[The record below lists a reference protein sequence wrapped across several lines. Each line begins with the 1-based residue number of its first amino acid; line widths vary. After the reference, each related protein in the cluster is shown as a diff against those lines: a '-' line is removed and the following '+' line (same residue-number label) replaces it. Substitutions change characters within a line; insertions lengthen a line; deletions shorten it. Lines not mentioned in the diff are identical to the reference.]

1 MLSRSPNLRFATL
14 LILFLALTRTL
25 TTLYSITLL
34 CLLTT
39 LQLTLL
45 ARSKYVQS
53 VIDEEE
59 QERLRENIEAQ
70 LTLSNML
77 FQGLGLGGGGGG
89 FEAMEKLINGL
100 EAGEVEGED
109 EGCGVDE
116 YISEATENKYLT
128 MSWWLLHVGWKDVG
142 ERVRRGVEE
151 VFEGFVVLVLC

>member
-1 MLSRSPNLRFATL
+1 M
-14 LILFLALTRTL
+14 

-53 VIDEEE
+53 VIEEEE

-100 EAGEVEGED
+100 EASEVEGEE

-116 YISEATENKYLT
+116 QISEATENKYLT

-151 VFEGFVVLVLC
+151 VFEGGVVLVLC